1 MPSYLAAETGTV
13 RKKWKDR
20 LPVALLY
27 PNTYPVAVS
36 NLGFQLVYSLLNQQE
51 AVVCERFVY
60 PDESQPL
67 RSLESS
73 RPLCDFPLVFGSI
86 SFEHDYPRLAAM
98 LAAGGVEP
106 LAEQRSQSIGPGHPL
121 VVLGGVGVF
130 MNPEPLAVFADLM
143 VIGEAEPVL
152 LPLLEAL
159 KGFAAAGRNSLLLHI
174 GASLPGCYVP
184 AFYAAKNEAIN
195 TLLKDY
201 PIDIICLAGFLKLYE
216 PPPALARSVINIH
229 PSLIPS
235 FCGDGFYGSRV
246 HRAVKERGCLVSGCT
261 VHFAS
266 EVYDEGPIIVQKSVD
281 LDYDDTPESIAANVF
296 AAECE
301 AFPEALNRVNEKGI
315 DFFWKRVQ
323 A

>member
-1 MPSYLAAETGTV
+1 LSSSYLAAETGTV
-13 RKKWKDR
+13 RKKWKGR

-73 RPLCDFPLVFGSI
+73 RPLTDFPLVFGSI

-130 MNPEPLAVFADLM
+130 MNPEPLA
-143 VIGEAEPVL
+143 
-152 LPLLEAL
+152 
-159 KGFAAAGRNSLLLHI
+159 
-174 GASLPGCYVP
+174 
-184 AFYAAKNEAIN
+184 AFCR
-195 TLLKDY
+195 
-201 PIDIICLAGFLKLYE
+201 P
-216 PPPALARSVINIH
+216 
-229 PSLIPS
+229 
-235 FCGDGFYGSRV
+235 DG
-246 HRAVKERGCLVSGCT
+246 HR
-261 VHFAS
+261 
-266 EVYDEGPIIVQKSVD
+266 
-281 LDYDDTPESIAANVF
+281 
-296 AAECE
+296 
-301 AFPEALNRVNEKGI
+301 
-315 DFFWKRVQ
+315 
-323 A
+323 